1 MNINMNYQSKF
12 IESNRQINVLG
23 FNRPVVF
30 NRNIRSLPKKN
41 EVPINKIEELP
52 KERQM
57 LWGQPTW
64 LLFHTL
70 AHKIK
75 EEYFNQI
82 KFQLFEMIKN
92 ICYNLPCPTCAIHA
106 RSYID
111 KINVNSIQTK
121 EDLKKILFDFH
132 NVANSKK
139 KNELFKYEDLDSKYS
154 VAITIN
160 IIKNFFV
167 FFQDKHYN
175 VKLITEN
182 INRNRIIFLAK
193 NWFNKNIQFFDP

>member
-1 MNINMNYQSKF
+1 MNINMNYQSKYT
-12 IESNRQINVLG
+12 ESNRHINVLG

-30 NRNIRSLPKKN
+30 NRNIRSLPKKI
-41 EVPINKIEELP
+41 EVSVNKVEELP
-52 KERQM
+52 NNVKM
-57 LWGQPTW
+57 PWGSSTW
-64 LLFHTL
+64 FLFHTL
-70 AHKIK
+70 AHKVK

-92 ICYNLPCPTCAIHA
+92 ICYNLPCPVCAVHA

-111 KINVNSIQTK
+111 KINVNSIQSK

-139 KNELFKYEDLDSKYS
+139 KVELFKYEDLNNKYS
-154 VAITIN
+154 TAITFN

-167 FFQDKHYN
+167 FFQDKSYN
-175 VKLITEN
+175 VKLLNGEFH
-182 INRNRIIFLAK
+182 RNRIIFLIK